1 MSKQYA
7 YSLMAAFLGL
17 APAASAQTTP
27 VSQMEKL
34 SRGVVVVP
42 ASGGG
47 EQVSWR
53 FLGTDDEDNTAFQV
67 LRNGIN
73 ISGTVTN
80 ATCYVDKN
88 GTKDNTYRVV
98 TLRNG
103 EAADTTQAVRPWTDL
118 YMTLRLDRPANGS
131 NYGYS
136 PNDCSVGDVDGD
148 GDYEIIV
155 KWDPSNAKDNSQ
167 SGKTGNVYIDC
178 YKMDGTKLW
187 RVDLGRNI
195 RAGAHYTQFLVY
207 DFDGDGKAEMI
218 CKTAP
223 GSIDGEGNYV
233 STASDDSRIT
243 AADNT
248 KDYRNSSGYIL
259 SGPEYL
265 TVFNGQTGKAVNT
278 IFYRP
283 NRAFGNSGDANYS
296 SSWGDSYGNRGD
308 RYLATVAYLDGPDAH
323 PSAVMCRGYY
333 TQAYLWAVNF
343 DGSKLTTKWLH
354 ASVNATTVNRWD
366 ENGKLTMTTYNSNTG
381 GKGKKYTAYGNGNH
395 NLSCADVDGDGK
407 DEIVYSQA
415 AIDHDGSL
423 LYCVGLG
430 HGDAMHLSDLI
441 PDRPGLEVFTV
452 HEENTE
458 PYGWDVHDAAT
469 GEVLLRGSGDTDN
482 GRGLS
487 ADIDATNRG
496 FEFWSSNDR
505 QIRSARTGEVVNTKG
520 VSVNFRVYWD
530 GDLQDELLDGSKI
543 DKWNGNGTT
552 RLISLYDYNHSTSCN
567 GTKATPNLSADIFGD
582 WREEVILWNAEDSC
596 TLNIFETNQP
606 TSFRVPTLMHDHV
619 YRMGVTW
626 QNAAYN
632 QPPHLGYYLPDRF
645 ATKFEPQTSVG
656 LEQTISLGDSINPIV
671 LLLRN
676 CNFYTSKADSTFLP
690 DGTKVGG
697 IDTQFTLQK
706 NYGARTFTITGLP
719 TKAGDYTIVIKGADN
734 VVDHGDAYAK
744 LTLHVLGTSAGVANI
759 PAEDNRPTI
768 IYNMAGIRQN
778 TSLDALPQGV
788 YIVRRGAQTYKVAK
802 QSYNAKP

>member
-1 MSKQYA
+1 MKKKY
-7 YSLMAAFLGL
+7 LFCLLAAL
-17 APAASAQTTP
+17 AGTGTVATAQNTP

-53 FLGTDDEDNTAFQV
+53 FFGTDDEDSTSFQV
-67 LRNGIN
+67 LRNGVN
-73 ISGTVTN
+73 ISGTITN
-80 ATCYVDKN
+80 ATCYVDQSGSATN
-88 GTKDNTYRVV
+88 QYQVV
-98 TLRNG
+98 TMVGG
-103 EAADTTQAVRPWTDL
+103 EPVDTTAAVTPWANQ
-118 YMTLRLDRPANGS
+118 YNAIKLDRPANGAD
-131 NYGYS
+131 YGYS

-148 GDYEIIV
+148 GEYELVV
-155 KWDPSNAKDNSQ
+155 KWDPSNSKDNSQ

-178 YKMDGTKLW
+178 YKLDGTKLW
-187 RVDLGRNI
+187 RVDLGKNI

-207 DFDGDGKAEMI
+207 DFDGDGRAEMI

-243 AADNT
+243 STDNT
-248 KDYRNSSGYIL
+248 ADYRNSSGYVL
-259 SGPEYL
+259 SGPEFL
-265 TVFNGQTGKAVNT
+265 TVFNGLTGKAVNT

-283 NRAFGNSGDANYS
+283 NRGFGNSGSASYS

-308 RYLATVAYLDGPDAH
+308 RFLATVAYLDGPDAP

-343 DGSKLTTKWLH
+343 DGSKLTTKWEH
-354 ASVNATTVNRWD
+354 ASVSNTSTNVWD
-366 ENGKLTMTTYNSNTG
+366 ANGKLTMTSYSSNTS
-381 GKGKKYTAYGNGNH
+381 GKGSKYTAYGNGNH

-407 DEIVYSQA
+407 DEIIYGQA
-415 AIDHDGSL
+415 AIDDDGSL

-430 HGDAMHLSDLI
+430 HGDAMHLSDLD
-441 PDRPGLEVFTV
+441 PDHPGMEVFTV
-452 HEENTE
+452 HEDSTE

-469 GEVLLRGSGDTDN
+469 GEVLYHASGSTDN

-505 QIRSARTGEVVNTKG
+505 QIRSAQSNNVISSSS

-530 GDLQDELLDGSKI
+530 GDLQDELLDGGKI
-543 DKWNGNGTT
+543 DKWTGTGST
-552 RLISLYDYNHSTSCN
+552 RLFSPYTFNSSSSCN
-567 GTKATPNLSADIFGD
+567 STKATPNLSADLFGD
-582 WREEVILWNAEDSC
+582 WREEVILWSAADSC
-596 TLNIFETNQP
+596 TLNIFETNLP
-606 TSFRVPTLMHDHV
+606 TSFRVPTLMHDHT
-619 YRMGVTW
+619 YRLGITW

-656 LEQTISLGDSINPIV
+656 LEQTIALGDTIQPIV
-671 LLLRN
+671 LKLRN
-676 CNFYTSKADSTFLP
+676 CNIYTSKVDSTYLP
-690 DGTKVGG
+690 DGSQVVGV
-697 IDTQFTLQK
+697 DAQFSQQK
-706 NYGARTFTITGLP
+706 DYAARTITLTGLP
-719 TKAGDYTIVIKGADN
+719 TAAGDYTLVIKGAAN
-734 VVDHGDAYAK
+734 VVDNSNAYAYVK
-744 LTLHVLGTSAGVANI
+744 LHVLGTSNGVKSLNVI
-759 PAEDNRPTI
+759 PSATVS
-768 IYNMAGIRQN
+768 IYNMAGVRQSA
-778 TSLDALPQGV
+778 SLDQLPKGI
-788 YIVRRGAQTYKVAK
+788 YIVKHGNTTTKVIK
-802 QSYNAKP
+802 E